1 MKQVESLNDK
11 FHTLDKNGQKQFL
24 CEVLGD
30 DWAGVVRGLSSAV
43 LPQLWTMVKKS
54 SYGQKALSTLR
65 DYLGLDLNDDHVV
78 LGNTFNRNASY
89 QRAVN
94 WSDFSSSYASGICKY
109 DGVNIQAITSMLM
122 PEY

>member
-1 MKQVESLNDK
+1 METLNDK
-11 FHTLDKNGQKQFL
+11 FHTLDKNEQKQFL

-30 DWAGVVRGLSSAV
+30 DWAGVIRGISSAV

-78 LGNTFNRNASY
+78 LGNAFNRNASY
-89 QRAVN
+89 
-94 WSDFSSSYASGICKY
+94 
-109 DGVNIQAITSMLM
+109 
-122 PEY
+122 